1 VLQNF
6 LTNAFRYAKGR
17 VVLGVRRQG
26 ASLRLEVWDRGPG
39 IAEDKLRV
47 IFEEFKRLDSHQTRA
62 EKGLGLGL
70 AIADGFCQVLDH
82 PLSVRSWPGKGS
94 VFSVTVPIASTP
106 TKQVKLN
113 GEAQQTALTGIQ
125 VLCVDNEDSILV
137 GMNSLLSRWGC
148 QVWTASNRAECEAL
162 LREDVRP
169 QLVLV
174 DYHLDHGETG
184 AGLMAWLRTRLGE
197 PVPGVVISADGRPE
211 LIAAHAAVRAELNE
225 QQKTHEQR
233 LEDLQRA
240 RDELRAQF
248 AELAG
253 KIFEER
259 EQRFAETSHERLGQL
274 LDPLKE
280 RIQSFEKR
288 VEESYQHEARERFS
302 LARELERLQQLNQRL
317 GDEATNLTRALQGQK
332 TQGNW
337 GELILERVLEHAGL
351 EKGREYHT
359 QVSLRSADG
368 ERFQPDVVIQL
379 PGDKQVVVDA
389 KVSLTAYQAMTCAQ
403 DDVSRETALKQHVQ
417 SLRNHLKGLSLK
429 DYQRLEG
436 LQSLDFVLLFVPIE
450 GAFAAA
456 LQGDPGLFQEAYG
469 KHVVIVSPTT
479 LLATLRVIDSLWRQ
493 ERQSQNA
500 REIAERAGALYD
512 KFAAFI
518 QDLDEIGSRLQ
529 QLDKAYVGARNKLTD
544 GRGNLVGRAEQL
556 KLLGARA
563 SKRLPADWLE
573 RAGAD
578 PADAGASLEAAP
590 GD

>member
-1 VLQNF
+1 MPLDPFLLSAGLGALCLLLVAVATLLQRRLSRREAELSLLDERLSQALMAQEGLTAQLETSRQDHAELQASRAALQAEAAVL
-6 LTNAFRYAKGR
+6 
-17 VVLGVRRQG
+17 RRETEWLQ
-26 ASLRLEVWDRGPG
+26 AQRLETRDTLDDLQ
-39 IAEDKLRV
+39 AERD
-47 IFEEFKRLDSHQTRA
+47 
-62 EKGLGLGL
+62 
-70 AIADGFCQVLDH
+70 
-82 PLSVRSWPGKGS
+82 
-94 VFSVTVPIASTP
+94 
-106 TKQVKLN
+106 
-113 GEAQQTALTGIQ
+113 AQQ
-125 VLCVDNEDSILV
+125 
-137 GMNSLLSRWGC
+137 
-148 QVWTASNRAECEAL
+148 AE
-162 LREDVRP
+162 
-169 QLVLV
+169 
-174 DYHLDHGETG
+174 
-184 AGLMAWLRTRLGE
+184 LRTL
-197 PVPGVVISADGRPE
+197 S
-211 LIAAHAAVRAELNE
+211 AAHAAVSAELNE

-368 ERFQPDVVIQL
+368 ERFQPDVLIQL

-403 DDVSRETALKQHVQ
+403 DDASRETALKQHVQ
-417 SLRNHLKGLSLK
+417 SLRSHLKGLSLK

-578 PADAGASLEAAP
+578 PTDAGAALEAAP